1 MSKKPCGLPTAG
13 KRNLRKKAE
22 VGGQSFLFLS
32 NYSKADTALHHK
44 VSSDEVE
51 NFCTGISSFSCHGED
66 LCEAV
71 KLVYIYI
78 YLVLPVYCYQPISL
92 HPRAHMLSHVIP
104 WTSAHQ
110 TPLSVDFSRQEYWS
124 GLPFP
129 SPKTWFCDCRI
140 ILISIV
146 LVKKFIQVF
155 LLYFMERPEP
165 TFWPTQY

>member
-1 MSKKPCGLPTAG
+1 MTIDWIAITTTLSKKPCGLPTAG

-78 YLVLPVYCYQPISL
+78 FSSTSLLLPTHLPTPSGTHAQSCNPMDFSPPDSSVRGFFQARILEWVAISFSKNLVLWL
-92 HPRAHMLSHVIP
+92 
-104 WTSAHQ
+104 
-110 TPLSVDFSRQEYWS
+110 
-124 GLPFP
+124 
-129 SPKTWFCDCRI
+129 
-140 ILISIV
+140 
-146 LVKKFIQVF
+146 
-155 LLYFMERPEP
+155 
-165 TFWPTQY
+165 